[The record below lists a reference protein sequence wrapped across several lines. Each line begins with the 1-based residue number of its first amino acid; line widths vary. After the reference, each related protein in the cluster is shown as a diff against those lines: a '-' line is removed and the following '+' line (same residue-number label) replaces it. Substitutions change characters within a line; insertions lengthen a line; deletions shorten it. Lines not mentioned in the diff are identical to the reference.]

1 MKQIHEIRR
10 DFLREIHP
18 RNRGFRPLRAAL
30 ILAQAEEPRLD
41 PESADRILRSW
52 EKKVGARID
61 AEGELYHKIKAF
73 NKFFY
78 GELGFQGPPSGS
90 ADSAFLHP
98 HRVIAGRSG
107 WTVSL
112 ALIYQDLASRRG
124 IPVKPTAFPGQ
135 IFFSS
140 PWLGEGLYI
149 DPLDGAIL
157 GVDETRERV
166 GKHFRAGDLRFRPE
180 LITPLT
186 GRQLFERYMVTL
198 KGIYLSGHLYLEALR
213 VADWRL
219 RLSPKSQSARW
230 ERGLILY
237 ELNRFEE
244 ARRDLSRLIPRGQ
257 ISRRATR
264 NVNRA
269 MVCSLLATLERAFR
283 ST

>member
-1 MKQIHEIRR
+1 MKQIHEIQR
-10 DFLREIHP
+10 DFLEEIHP
-18 RNRGFRPLRAAL
+18 GNRGFRPLRAAL

-41 PESADRILRSW
+41 PEAADRILRVW
-52 EKKVGARID
+52 EKRVAARVD
-61 AEGELYHKIKAF
+61 AEAELYHKVKAF

-78 GELGFQGPPSGS
+78 DELGFQGPPSGS

-98 HRVIAGRSG
+98 HRVIAGRRG
-107 WTVSL
+107 WAVSL

-124 IPVKPTAFPGQ
+124 IPLRATAFPGQ
-135 IFFSS
+135 LFFSS

-157 GVDETRERV
+157 GVEETRERV
-166 GKHFRAGDLRFRPE
+166 GSHFRSGDLRFRPE
-180 LITPLT
+180 LVSPLS
-186 GRQLFERYMVTL
+186 GRQLFERYMVAL
-198 KGIYLSGHLYLEALR
+198 KGVYLAGHLYLEALR

-219 RLSPKSQSARW
+219 RLSPKSRSARW

-244 ARRDLSRLIPRGQ
+244 ARRDLSHLIPKGQ
-257 ISRRATR
+257 ISMRASR

-269 MVCSLLATLERAFR
+269 MVCSLLATFERAFR
-283 ST
+283 ES